1 MSISNSRPQFDRDG
15 NKRIPRFSRLDEDH
29 IKAIETVAQ
38 RFPFLLSRLEVHL
51 PGHRAKQI
59 FEKDKLVVWPKF
71 DRRPACFLLFLEGF
85 APALWDAT
93 RQEGLTF
100 RWLLPPGFGLK
111 GPTVCLANLLKGE
124 SALQVEDLLVY
135 EGQDLWSHQT
145 FTQRWTSLGNFWNRL
160 PEDQPLLA
168 VKPQLVKPISLDSWD
183 MAYDAS
189 LSWIIQPDGARSQRF
204 YWWDSVT
211 PKAAS
216 TFRPPALVRAPEVQV
231 QVCAL
236 AKPYTALGLPD
247 AYSLESSDGHTI
259 GIASIAT
266 LALSQQMRG
275 LFANSATTGVKVEV
289 RWNDD
294 FEKYQITKLLG
305 QEVPV
310 SAASFFQRA

>member
-29 IKAIETVAQ
+29 IKAIETVTQ
-38 RFPFLLSRLEVHL
+38 RYPFLTGRLEVHL

-59 FEKDKLVVWPKF
+59 FEKEKLVVWPKF
-71 DRRPACFLLFLEGF
+71 DRRPACFLFFLEGF

-124 SALQVEDLLVY
+124 SALQIEDLLVY

-160 PEDQPLLA
+160 PENQPLLA
-168 VKPQLVKPISLDSWD
+168 VKPQLVKPISIEGWD
-183 MAYDAS
+183 MVYDAS

-216 TFRPPALVRAPEVQV
+216 TYRPPALTRAPEVQV
-231 QVCAL
+231 QVCAS
-236 AKPYTALGLPD
+236 AKPTSLPD
-247 AYSLESSDGHTI
+247 AYSLEAGDGSTI

-266 LALSQQMRG
+266 MALSQQMRT
-275 LFANSATTGVKVEV
+275 LFANAATKSVKVEV
-289 RWNDD
+289 RWNED
-294 FEKYQITKLLG
+294 FEKYQITKLLAS
-305 QEVPV
+305 EVPV
-310 SAASFFQRA
+310 SAASFFQKAY